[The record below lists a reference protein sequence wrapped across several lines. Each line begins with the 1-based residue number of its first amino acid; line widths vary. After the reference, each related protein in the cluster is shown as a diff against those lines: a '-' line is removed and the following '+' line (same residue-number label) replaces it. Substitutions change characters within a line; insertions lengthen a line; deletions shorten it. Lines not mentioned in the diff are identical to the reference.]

1 MLLLASLV
9 LPSPPLLTAPA
20 LANGRLPRLY
30 MGEGYATDQPIGTGA
45 SAAAF
50 GAETILL
57 KPGSA
62 TYLVLIKRDRYKTL
76 RLMDD

>member
-50 GAETILL
+50 GAPFGTAMGLLWWLPILQW
-57 KPGSA
+57 
-62 TYLVLIKRDRYKTL
+62 I
-76 RLMDD
+76 